1 MEPRPLAVIVGEN
14 VRKLRTAG
22 GHSGEAL
29 ARELRDLFQV
39 RWTTGRISELENG
52 RVSPTAPT
60 LFMVS
65 QALTQLLSRPV
76 AVAELFA
83 DDGFAEVGQVGI
95 RTTRVADAF
104 DGQVVELVV
113 DDLANSDGL
122 MGAARD
128 HHAKMSA
135 DLASIPTAGKQPL
148 ELLMQIEKDS
158 GEAEDRAANALG
170 LRPLHLAALSAALW
184 GRTYSQERNQ
194 RAGAEASPQKRGRIG
209 RELRAELKEAAS
221 NGDD

>member
-135 DLASIPTAGKQPL
+135 DLASI
-148 ELLMQIEKDS
+148 MQIEKDS

>member
-1 MEPRPLAVIVGEN
+1 
-14 VRKLRTAG
+14 
-22 GHSGEAL
+22 
-29 ARELRDLFQV
+29 
-39 RWTTGRISELENG
+39 
-52 RVSPTAPT
+52 
-60 LFMVS
+60 MVS

-104 DGQVVELVV
+104 DGQVVE
-113 DDLANSDGL
+113 LANSDGL

>member
-128 HHAKMSA
+128 HHAK
-135 DLASIPTAGKQPL
+135 
-148 ELLMQIEKDS
+148 LLMQIEKDS

>member
-1 MEPRPLAVIVGEN
+1 MDPRPLAVIVGEN

-29 ARELRDLFQV
+29 ARELPELFQV

-104 DGQVVELVV
+104 DGQVVE
-113 DDLANSDGL
+113 LANSDGL

>member
-1 MEPRPLAVIVGEN
+1 MTTTWTPTKIHMNDNRPLAVIVGEN

-122 MGAARD
+122 
-128 HHAKMSA
+128 
-135 DLASIPTAGKQPL
+135 IPTAGKQPL

>member
-1 MEPRPLAVIVGEN
+1 MNDNRPLAVIVGEN

-122 MGAARD
+122 
-128 HHAKMSA
+128 
-135 DLASIPTAGKQPL
+135 IPTAGKQPL

>member
-1 MEPRPLAVIVGEN
+1 
-14 VRKLRTAG
+14 
-22 GHSGEAL
+22 
-29 ARELRDLFQV
+29 
-39 RWTTGRISELENG
+39 
-52 RVSPTAPT
+52 
-60 LFMVS
+60 MVS

-122 MGAARD
+122 
-128 HHAKMSA
+128 
-135 DLASIPTAGKQPL
+135 IPTAGKQPL

>member
-104 DGQVVELVV
+104 DGQVVEL
-113 DDLANSDGL
+113 ANSDGL

-148 ELLMQIEKDS
+148 KLLMQIEKDS